1 MCAYNRVSFLKHL
14 SVAAIIFPT
23 REGHLFTG
31 SSSHAIKVK
40 YSTTILLKCK
50 LVIALVSKEKIV
62 LLNKVD
68 ALLHVSTQPPSIL
81 KHLSVMTD
89 LLGSHFPYSL

>member
-1 MCAYNRVSFLKHL
+1 MCAYNNRVSFLKHL
-14 SVAAIIFPT
+14 SVAAIIFPIL
-23 REGHLFTG
+23 EGHLFTG

-40 YSTTILLKCK
+40 YSMTILLKCK

-68 ALLHVSTQPPSIL
+68 ALFHVSSQPPSISQAS
-81 KHLSVMTD
+81 KCCND
-89 LLGSHFPYSL
+89 